1 MKEGCLACILPTV
14 LIWPIVMAKRTS
26 AEFFYYTNVLFL
38 SFPISLAAIP
48 KEARYLSW
56 ELIDY
61 DTIPLIGFPFYSLV
75 SRQCSCNQ

>member
-14 LIWPIVMAKRTS
+14 LIWPIVMANEPVQNFITRTS
-26 AEFFYYTNVLFL
+26 YFIF
-38 SFPISLAAIP
+38 SISLAAIP

-61 DTIPLIGFPFYSLV
+61 DTIPLIGFLLFIG
-75 SRQCSCNQ
+75 